1 MASGSSFS
9 RYSTIVPEAI
19 EDGDDAGNGG
29 GEIEIE
35 ASAKSGGSDPFADA
49 AAVAEQRDAED
60 AEFFS
65 SIKEVD
71 DLVSKTNLQWA
82 LRESG
87 DIATALGGDAAG
99 SSGGGGTAAQKRP
112 KARPRP
118 AHRRIPRARCHPA
131 VQRS

>member
-1 MASGSSFS
+1 MASGSSFL

-19 EDGDDAGNGG
+19 EDGDDAGNGA

-35 ASAKSGGSDPFADA
+35 ATPSASKNGASDPFADA

-82 LRESG
+82 LREAG
-87 DIATALGGDAAG
+87 DVATALGGDAAG

-118 AHRRIPRARCHPA
+118 VSYTHLRAHET
-131 VQRS
+131 